1 MKIVLQYNKSE
12 KNKLTK
18 TVTQL
23 AEVTGTLKNATSVID
38 PVFIVRNM
46 TLANIKQ
53 CNYATIASFGRSYF
67 VTGITSVREGLWEIS
82 CHVDVLSTYADQIRA
97 LPAVIRRQEYK
108 YNLYLDD
115 GVFKTYQNPNIITKA
130 FPSGFDTQSF
140 VLAIAGS

>member
-53 CNYATIASFGRSYF
+53 CNYATITSFGRSYF

-97 LPAVIRRQEYK
+97 LPAVIKRQEYK